1 MTSSLIDANVRDML
15 QDAAQWQL
23 LGLLLECP
31 VSGWTEQLG
40 SLAKEVDDE
49 TLQRAAELAVQEAS
63 EGRYHTV
70 FGPGGPAPPREVS
83 YRDTLH
89 PGRFLAEIGDVYKA
103 FAYTSS
109 NRETPDHIATEC
121 GFIAYLRLKEAY
133 ALARDEPE
141 QAEVCRT
148 GAEQFVE
155 EHLSV
160 SAQALADLLGGSGVP
175 YLALAGESLL
185 QRVGPPRKVEAPFDA
200 TTGSEPFLT
209 KGQAKTPPVLPDVLE
224 DECAC
229 G

>member
-1 MTSSLIDANVRDML
+1 MTSSTIDANLRDVL

-40 SLAKEVDDE
+40 SLAKEVDDDS
-49 TLQRAAELAVQEAS
+49 LQQAAELANKESS
-63 EGRYHTV
+63 EGLYHTV

-89 PGRFLAEIGDVYKA
+89 PGRFLAEIGDAYQA
-103 FAYTSS
+103 FAYTPS

-133 ALARDEPE
+133 ALARGQLE
-141 QAEVCRT
+141 QANVCRT

-155 EHLSV
+155 EHLSL
-160 SAQALADLLGGSGVP
+160 SAQALAELLGGSGVA
-175 YLALAGESLL
+175 YLALAGEALL
-185 QRVGPPRKVEAPFDA
+185 QRVGPPRKVEAPA
-200 TTGSEPFLT
+200 
-209 KGQAKTPPVLPDVLE
+209 VLPDILE